1 MLIGSPPCAA
11 IIHYI
16 AYTVKIYVSISA
28 YLYAALGRRGEIA
41 RRTLAENLRP
51 EPLSLENLLN
61 KPFSGE

>member
-28 YLYAALGRRGEIA
+28 YLYAALGTPRGNCEENTRGEFA
-41 RRTLAENLRP
+41 T
-51 EPLSLENLLN
+51 
-61 KPFSGE
+61 

>member
-28 YLYAALGRRGEIA
+28 YLYAALGTPRGNCEENTRGEFA
-41 RRTLAENLRP
+41 AEKRC
-51 EPLSLENLLN
+51 
-61 KPFSGE
+61 GEFAE